1 MKIRIANKSDV
12 DKIMKIYDVAR
23 AYMKDNGNPNQW
35 KNGYPD
41 EELIRYDIS
50 QEQLFLVERNE
61 EILGVFVFIMGEE
74 PTYQVIEQGN
84 WNLEKEYGTIHRIA
98 SSGKMKGLTKA
109 CFDYCTERIDYL
121 RIDTHQNNKTMQ
133 AAIEK
138 YGFRK
143 CGIIYV
149 RNEERIAFDY
159 IVRK

>member
-12 DKIMKIYDVAR
+12 DKIMKLYDMAR

-35 KNGYPD
+35 ENGYPD
-41 EELIRYDIS
+41 EALIRYDIS
-50 QEQLFLVERNE
+50 QEQLFLVEQNE
-61 EILGVFVFIMGEE
+61 DILGAFVFTIGEE

-121 RIDTHQNNKTMQ
+121 RIDTHQNNKAMQ
-133 AAIEK
+133 AALEK

-149 RNEERIAFDY
+149 RNGERIAFDY
-159 IVRK
+159 VARK